1 MSIDIDLVIDS
12 DEKIKGFKLFPLISK
27 TPELFGKNIDAFEK
41 SEIIKDS
48 LVDKE
53 IRTNG
58 IIIYNNISIITIIVD
73 LLT

>member
-1 MSIDIDLVIDS
+1 MSSDIDLVIDS
-12 DEKIKGFKLFPLISK
+12 DGKIKGFKLFSLISK
-27 TPELFGKNIDAFEK
+27 TLELFGKDIDVFEK